1 MRVRVTLDVYQPL
14 CRGRVIKL
22 KEGGKTWVNFK
33 YERLPNICYWCGCF
47 DHSDKDCDLWIQS
60 KGSLQLESQQ
70 FGTWLRAVPSAA
82 SHNRV
87 TRVSGFYEGR
97 EENLSTRRRRA
108 ERQKPIPVATPN
120 AEDQSDKEIP
130 NLEAKYTGFNDNNA
144 AESTVLNMEMEHNIR
159 DREINGDFFSQ
170 QIREIDKE
178 IGYNETSPLS
188 DINSFAGNIFT
199 PVAAHDNPRE
209 LLKEPRDS
217 LKVHSSPL
225 KNISN
230 MANLIVVA
238 EKPPYST
245 WKRLARLSVSS
256 QVTPDDCVGCKRPVD
271 MIVDHYELPSKKLVV
286 SNSDKENY
294 PVLAATGFQSR

>member
-1 MRVRVTLDVYQPL
+1 M
-14 CRGRVIKL
+14 
-22 KEGGKTWVNFK
+22 
-33 YERLPNICYWCGCF
+33 
-47 DHSDKDCDLWIQS
+47 
-60 KGSLQLESQQ
+60 
-70 FGTWLRAVPSAA
+70 
-82 SHNRV
+82 
-87 TRVSGFYEGR
+87 SGFYEGR

-108 ERQKPIPVATPN
+108 ERQKPIPVVIPN

-130 NLEAKYTGFNDNNA
+130 NLEAEDTGFNDNIA
-144 AESTVLNMEMEHNIR
+144 AESTVLNKEMEHSIR
-159 DREINGDFFSQ
+159 DKEINGEFFSQ

-199 PVAAHDNPRE
+199 PVAAHDSPRE
-209 LLKEPRDS
+209 FLKEPRDS

-294 PVLAATGFQSR
+294 PVLAVTGFQSR